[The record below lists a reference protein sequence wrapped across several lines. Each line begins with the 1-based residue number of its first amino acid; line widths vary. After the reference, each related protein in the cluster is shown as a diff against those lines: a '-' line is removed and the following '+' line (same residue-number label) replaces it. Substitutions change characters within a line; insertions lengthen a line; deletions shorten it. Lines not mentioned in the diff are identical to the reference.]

1 MRKLFLFLL
10 VPFLFLNAS
19 QNILAEED
27 NVSESAIVE
36 ELPEDEVEQSLTEQ
50 LELIQ
55 NIIVALAVSFV
66 GTSTFGVLVR
76 YTFRKIIAAAEE
88 RIKQAE
94 KENIVTQETAKL
106 IYENIDVFEK
116 LVQSQLKDLL
126 LRFNEM
132 DKSYKELLAEFQQ
145 RDAKLKELVEENFK
159 EE

>member
-1 MRKLFLFLL
+1 VRKLFLFLL